1 MAPDNSF
8 WHAALLYINRPNLLN
23 KRLIGAKLERFW
35 QFPNENYDIEQFLST
50 PNFKTSIK
58 HLDSIFIICDKNNKN
73 LLNFCDPT
81 NELQHQRPI
90 LILRKLFRKQSLKSL
105 LKCSTSSDQSNNIE
119 YDFVCLW
126 PLLNKFIIVPL
137 DVEPGFNV
145 NIRQDENSS
154 HVQINIRNGNDDIAF
169 ALKLIDDVDK
179 AQNCDKQNFHLELS
193 FPSLVPNEENG
204 KESQLWLK
212 NVFTNK
218 FERWIRQQRQNVEIT
233 NKNNSKHKVKRKE
246 QEKSKN
252 NDKYNNRDNK
262 NLEGS
267 IRNISVENYCEN
279 YNRLKQKYVQ
289 PLMRIWT
296 TIENTDPIKFIYE
309 DIAIA
314 AYLIT
319 LWQEEMEKFD
329 TKFQQRKQTFA
340 DIGCGNGL
348 LVYILTQEGYDGYGV
363 DLRRR
368 NIWYLYNN
376 DDDDDKERKKVRLIE
391 MKIDLFEYETT
402 DDFGLPHCDWMI
414 GNHSDELTPWILYMA
429 SMQNTQT
436 RVFLLPCCC
445 YNLDGFKFQR
455 TTEPS
460 TKSQY
465 QCYIDFLESLCY
477 QFGFAQCQRDKLRIP
492 STKRICLICTGR
504 TYLMSLVSDNNI
516 INDSSGEQK
525 NIGKQNDE
533 SIEWQQKRR
542 QIVRQSLQKQNDY
555 HQRKRLRETKE
566 PVRNCTHIDQ
576 NIKQEIISRLSNA
589 LISQTDNDND
599 PYDGSSLSFQE
610 AIALLDCNNHNDD
623 DDDDDRD
630 KDRIRKHLKNQCGG
644 LQTFIRNHK
653 FIFTIRDGRIRFQ
666 SIDYL
671 RIWNQNKDNDPNG
684 EQMKPT
690 KKDCWFYRNHPRGC
704 PLLANECRF
713 RHPI

>member
-1 MAPDNSF
+1 MDNSF
-8 WHAALLYINRPNLLN
+8 WHAALLYIHRPNLLN
-23 KRLIGAKLERFW
+23 KRLLGAKLERFW
-35 QFPNENYDIEQFLST
+35 QFPSEHYEIEQFFLAS
-50 PNFKTSIK
+50 NYKTCIK
-58 HLDSIFIICDKNNKN
+58 HLNSIFKICDENSN
-73 LLNFCDPT
+73 LLNFCDQS
-81 NELQHQRPI
+81 NELQQQRPI

-105 LKCSTSSDQSNNIE
+105 LKNSASSDQSINNNNIE
-119 YDFVCLW
+119 YDFVCLY
-126 PLLNKFIIVPL
+126 PLLNEFIIVPVNV
-137 DVEPGFNV
+137 DPGFNV
-145 NIRQDENSS
+145 DVKQDENSG
-154 HVQINIRNGNDDIAF
+154 HVQINIRNGSDDIAF
-169 ALKLIDDVDK
+169 ALKLIDDDDETK
-179 AQNCDKQNFHLELS
+179 SCDKENFHLELS
-193 FPSLVPNEENG
+193 FPSLGPTENG

-212 NVFTNK
+212 NVFKNK
-218 FERWIRQQRQNVEIT
+218 FERWIRQQRKQNIEIID
-233 NKNNSKHKVKRKE
+233 NKLKGKWKE
-246 QEKSKN
+246 EEKSQN
-252 NDKYNNRDNK
+252 SSYVDNHDNK
-262 NLEGS
+262 KFEGS

-329 TKFQQRKQTFA
+329 SIQQRKQTFA

-348 LVYILTQEGYDGYGV
+348 LVYILTQEEYDGYGV

-368 NIWYLYNN
+368 NIWNQYNN
-376 DDDDDKERKKVRLIE
+376 DNQQKKVRLIE
-391 MKIDLFEYETT
+391 MKIDLFEYETSI
-402 DDFGLPHCDWMI
+402 DFGLPHCDWII

-429 SMQNTQT
+429 AMQNTQT

-465 QCYIDFLESLCY
+465 QCYIDFLERLSY
-477 QFGFAQCQRDKLRIP
+477 QFGFARCQRDKLRIP

-504 TYLMSLVSDNNI
+504 TYSMSLISNNNI
-516 INDSSGEQK
+516 NDDGDQNFS
-525 NIGKQNDE
+525 KQNDKSIE
-533 SIEWQQKRR
+533 SEWQQKRR
-542 QIVRQSLQKQNDY
+542 QIVRNSLQKQNDPN
-555 HQRKRLRETKE
+555 QRKRLRETKE
-566 PVRNCTHIDQ
+566 PVRNCTRIDQ

-589 LISQTDNDND
+589 LISLANNEKD

-610 AIALLDCNNHNDD
+610 AIDLLDSNNPNNDSD
-623 DDDDDRD
+623 D
-630 KDRIRKHLKNQCGG
+630 KDRIRKHMKNQCGG

-653 FIFTIRDGRIRFQ
+653 FIFTIRNGRIQFQ
-666 SIDYL
+666 TIEYL
-671 RIWNQNKDNDPNG
+671 RICNQNIVDNNQNDV
-684 EQMKPT
+684 QMMKT
-690 KKDCWFYRNHPRGC
+690 KKDCWFYQNHPRGC
-704 PLLANECRF
+704 PLSANECRF